1 MISCTE
7 AVRHLWEYLEEDLDD
22 VNQQQVEEHLAVC
35 RRCCGEAEFA
45 GALRNFMTSATPPEL
60 PLEVENRLVGFLDT
74 LEKEAP

>member
-45 GALRNFMTSATPPEL
+45 EALRNFMTSATPPEL
-60 PLEVENRLVGFLDT
+60 PLEVEDRLVSFLDT
-74 LEKEAP
+74 LEKETP